1 MSVIFKPVIA
11 SDVKIVSPKELP
23 EYLVRQRIKIW
34 SKMLGEEEPF
44 PRFSATNL
52 KKEVPE
58 GARRELLREIYRKYF
73 DALSPFFHRNVRL
86 IGGVVGGQPDSDTLE
101 QLSRLQ
107 YAAWRNNDG
116 NLKGV
121 QDYLRGLEGKTLDVA
136 NNPTPIVAYFRD
148 NFETGEVGN
157 TIEAAVFPRQV
168 KGEDVTF
175 WDNVTKK
182 DTLMGDVLVCPMICS
197 HMTIKGVGRSLI
209 VEGVLPYAAV
219 LAYFRP
225 IFGLFDLIAY
235 SRPTNKPAREDVSI
249 VEHVLNDPNWAS
261 FHCRNVSKL
270 LCVVPD
276 GINAELAPHT
286 LGRGFVVGYTAH
298 LRPSDGMLAVLKT
311 IEKDVTLALE
321 LLGYG

>member
-1 MSVIFKPVIA
+1 MSVIFKPVIPSA
-11 SDVKIVSPKELP
+11 VKIVNPKELP
-23 EYLVRQRIKIW
+23 AYLVQQRTKIW
-34 SKMLGEEEPF
+34 SKMLREEEFF
-44 PRFSATNL
+44 PGFSAPNA

-58 GARRELLREIYRKYF
+58 ETREQLLGGIYLKYA
-73 DALSPFFHRNVRL
+73 DALSPFFHRNIRL

-116 NLKGV
+116 NLKDV
-121 QDYLRGLEGKTLDVA
+121 QGYLKGLEEKTLGVK

-168 KGEDVTF
+168 KSEDVTF
-175 WDNVTKK
+175 WDNVAKK

-235 SRPTNKPAREDVSI
+235 SRPTNEPNPPNASA

-276 GINAELAPHT
+276 GINVKLAPHT
-286 LGRGFVVGYTAH
+286 LGRGFVVGYAAH
-298 LRPSDGMLAVLKT
+298 LRPSNGMLAVLHE
-311 IEKDVTLALE
+311 IEKDVTLALNLIE
-321 LLGYG
+321 